1 MLSEKKCHHIKAVRM
16 SINYMDIEQDRAKL
30 HTLLRKSRGFITGRK
45 KIPKNV
51 AVVDAADDSE
61 LFHAEKD
68 TIKSFMIPTAT
79 KSDSVKRRFI
89 QKPQDNEITPTK
101 ICRTHSTPKRYNN
114 DNIIDT
120 TQFSSICSNVVDTEI
135 PKEKPIIISDGGHTF
150 LKTHTDVPSFSI
162 NNKLH
167 DTQQDTFEMKYNKLQ
182 TFKVCGRY
190 VNKKHLEPLYHTK
203 DSVKDSTELYLYG
216 TVIGVYLSILCH
228 EENNTDKSVTF
239 FTCDDMILS
248 HYNESETANMAMLK
262 VGMREFLT
270 YRVPEY
276 DIVLLPVCKFNHCY
290 LIVVFTKL
298 YNIMFLDS
306 NLNSVNRDDIKFTIK
321 LFKLYYNFFGKD
333 FDEKRF
339 TIYGPKVF
347 Q

>member
-1 MLSEKKCHHIKAVRM
+1 
-16 SINYMDIEQDRAKL
+16 
-30 HTLLRKSRGFITGRK
+30 
-45 KIPKNV
+45 
-51 AVVDAADDSE
+51 
-61 LFHAEKD
+61 
-68 TIKSFMIPTAT
+68 
-79 KSDSVKRRFI
+79 
-89 QKPQDNEITPTK
+89 
-101 ICRTHSTPKRYNN
+101 
-114 DNIIDT
+114 
-120 TQFSSICSNVVDTEI
+120 
-135 PKEKPIIISDGGHTF
+135 
-150 LKTHTDVPSFSI
+150 
-162 NNKLH
+162 
-167 DTQQDTFEMKYNKLQ
+167 MKYNKLQ
-182 TFKVCGRY
+182 TFKVCGGY